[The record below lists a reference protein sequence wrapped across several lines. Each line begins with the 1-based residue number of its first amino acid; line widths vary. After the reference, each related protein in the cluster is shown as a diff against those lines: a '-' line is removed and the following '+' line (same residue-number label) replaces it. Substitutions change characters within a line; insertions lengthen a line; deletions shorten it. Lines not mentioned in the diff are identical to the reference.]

1 MKALVTNNLNKNLSN
16 LVNAIELCIDNKLIM
31 PALILLY
38 SGIDVVG
45 ALEQTPN
52 TGIKANFTRW
62 VDSYMLK
69 ASPLGCTAI
78 ELYGARCGILHTMAA
93 ESDLS
98 RSGKA
103 REITY
108 AWGDATVEH
117 LKKAGKII
125 NHPNI
130 LAVHVNDLLKAF
142 KSGLAIYFDEI
153 NKDGVR
159 SSLVIKNA
167 GIWLTDLPLSVVSHV
182 LSLNNTEKD

>member
-1 MKALVTNNLNKNLSN
+1 MSVQITNNLNRNLNGLIS
-16 LVNAIELCIDNKLIM
+16 ATEICIDKKLIM
-31 PALILLY
+31 PALMLLY

-45 ALEQTPN
+45 ALERKPN
-52 TGIKANFTRW
+52 TGTKANFIRW

-69 ASPLGCTAI
+69 AYPIGCSGL

>member
-1 MKALVTNNLNKNLSN
+1 MKALVTNNLNKNLTN

-52 TGIKANFTRW
+52 TGTKANFTRW

-98 RSGKA
+98 RRGKA
-103 REITY
+103 RQITY
-108 AWGDATVEH
+108 AWGKAKAEDIRT
-117 LKKAGKII
+117 AGKIL
-125 NHPNI
+125 NQTEI
-130 LAVHVNDLLKAF
+130 LSIHVNELLDSF
-142 KSGLAIYFDEI
+142 KRGLASYFKEI
-153 NKDGVR
+153 NEDEVR
-159 SSLVIKNA
+159 RNLVLKNA
-167 GIWLTDLPLSVVSHV
+167 GIWLNDLPLAIVSQF
-182 LSLNNTEKD
+182 LSLNNKETV